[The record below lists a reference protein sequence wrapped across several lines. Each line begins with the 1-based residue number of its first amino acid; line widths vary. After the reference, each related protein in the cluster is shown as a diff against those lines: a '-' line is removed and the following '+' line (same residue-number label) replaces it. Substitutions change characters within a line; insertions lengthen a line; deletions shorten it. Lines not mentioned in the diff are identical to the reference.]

1 MDGLYSLIVMAVIY
15 IAAQAFKKVFA
26 DRQVLD
32 EAFPQVEVLEPEEP
46 EEQPAAV
53 NNVTATQ
60 VERRPM
66 SPRRPTAAP
75 ASSTR
80 ANVEGHRV
88 TADVDSANAV
98 EGRERRITIKGKSEA
113 RRAFI
118 YSEIFG
124 RKYQ

>member
-46 EEQPAAV
+46 EEQPVAV

-66 SPRRPTAAP
+66 SPRRPTVAP

-80 ANVEGHRV
+80 ENVEGHRV
-88 TADVDSANAV
+88 TADVDSANAA
-98 EGRERRITIKGKSEA
+98 ESRERRFTIKGKSEA

>member
-88 TADVDSANAV
+88 TADVDSANAA
-98 EGRERRITIKGKSEA
+98 ESRERRFTIKGKSEA
-113 RRAFI
+113 KRAFI